1 MGAKSHI
8 SKWGTSLAIR
18 IPKAVAE
25 QWGVEEGSP
34 VEIIAQDECV
44 LLRKRRFDLDAMI
57 AEMSTDRQHPETDW
71 GRPEGTEV
79 W

>member
-1 MGAKSHI
+1 MGAKSHV
-8 SKWGTSLAIR
+8 SKWGASLAIR

-34 VEIIAQDECV
+34 VEFIAQDDCV

-57 AEMSTDRQHPETDW
+57 AEMSPDRQPPEADW
-71 GRPEGTEV
+71 GRPEGAEV